1 MSYAFP
7 PTAKDECLLDI
18 YDIFGTYWEG
28 SGNGDG
34 SDSDD
39 GAVPANPPPMLAI
52 EDGVVDVEASPRA
65 SGGSSGSV
73 PIADDGYGGLV
84 SPRPEP
90 VSCPVEPI
98 SSPVTS
104 TGGARSSPPNGPEA
118 VKKRI
123 EEIRPG
129 NSKKTHL
136 LFYEVYLHLANPAL
150 APIGIRF
157 LSLLNLKIGSRNP
170 CPQEGDCP
178 STSSTS

>member
-73 PIADDGYGGLV
+73 PIADEGYGGLV
-84 SPRPEP
+84 SHALSPCLARLSQSLPRLLRL
-90 VSCPVEPI
+90 V
-98 SSPVTS
+98 
-104 TGGARSSPPNGPEA
+104 GPGHRRQMA
-118 VKKRI
+118 QK
-123 EEIRPG
+123 P
-129 NSKKTHL
+129 
-136 LFYEVYLHLANPAL
+136 
-150 APIGIRF
+150 
-157 LSLLNLKIGSRNP
+157 
-170 CPQEGDCP
+170 
-178 STSSTS
+178 